1 MRANNLL
8 NRNHVLILFTLFSSF
23 IIAQTIVTKGT
34 ITDSNN
40 EGIPEVTI
48 SVKNGTQE
56 TNSNLDGNFEIE
68 TETNAI
74 LIIDALG
81 FKTEEIKASDT
92 FQNIV
97 LSSNSEGLIDNVV
110 LVGTRSKGRTQIDT
124 PVPVDILDIEELTA
138 VAPQVTVNQILN
150 YAAPSFSSTVQSVAD
165 GTDHIEP
172 ATLRGLG
179 PDQVLVLINGKRR
192 HNTSLVNINGTVGR
206 GSTGTDMNAIPSH
219 AIKRIEIL
227 RDGAAAQYG
236 SDAIAGVINIVLKTV
251 TNELEVVTDTGAHFT
266 KNHGEDKDVDGETF
280 NLGLNYGLPI
290 GDEGGFIN
298 FTGQFESRGWTDRN
312 GDYTGSIFNAY
323 NGVER
328 LAINEGLDLNS
339 LSDADV
345 VRLAQQLDYLSLN
358 DKNLISNFS
367 SIELHTETQYD
378 NQGNIT
384 FYNPLSNARA
394 DYFTDAELAARG
406 QNRSDYNLRFG
417 QSKTRGGK
425 FFFNS
430 VVPVSENAEVYGF
443 GGLSYRNGE
452 ASAFYRLPNQS
463 RTYTPS
469 FINGYLPL
477 ITSDIKDQSLALGIR
492 GKIGDWDADFSNTWG
507 KNTFDYTIKN
517 TSNAS
522 LQNIS
527 PNELEAGGYGFL
539 QNTTNFD
546 LSRKFDV
553 LAGFNLALGAE
564 YRFEE
569 YEQRAGQ
576 EASYARYDRNGDV
589 VLNSTSS
596 DLYVTDFFGNKRA
609 GGAQGFGGIAPN
621 NAITN
626 NRNAIGA
633 YVDGELDITENF
645 LLSGALRFEDYSDF
659 GSTLNFKVASRYKFN
674 ENMAIRG
681 AISSGFR
688 APSLHQI
695 SFTSTA
701 TNFDTTTSE
710 IFEVGTFA
718 NTSAIAEAF
727 GISQLEEEKSM
738 SYSLG
743 FTGTIPSVNLK
754 ITLDGYYIQINDRII
769 MTENINRPSDST
781 DEEVI
786 VLQNLFDRAGV
797 DRVRFFSNTA
807 DTESM
812 GLDLI
817 VEQKAR
823 LGKDLRL
830 TNTLSGTL
838 SKTNVTHVNI
848 PSTLTLEADDF
859 FSNRSELI
867 MEESTPR
874 AKGNLSQLL
883 TYKNWNFFL
892 RNAYFGEI
900 KELSTRTD
908 FVRDDGSIIDNTYGA
923 KLVTDLSVGYTFNET
938 ATLTLGANN
947 IFDIYPEKAD
957 PEFTT
962 TNRFPYSRNTQF
974 GYGGRYLFAR
984 LNLKLK

>member
-1 MRANNLL
+1 MRAKNLL
-8 NRNHVLILFTLFSSF
+8 NRNHVVILLTLLSSF
-23 IIAQTIVTKGT
+23 IIAQTIVTKGKV
-34 ITDSNN
+34 TDSNN

-56 TNSNLDGNFEIE
+56 TTSDLDGNFQIE
-68 TETNAI
+68 TETNAV

-81 FKTEEIKASDT
+81 FKNQEIRASEN
-92 FQNIV
+92 FQNIS
-97 LSSNSEGLIDNVV
+97 LSGENEGLIDDVV

-124 PVPVDILDIEELTA
+124 PVPVDILDIEELTS
-138 VAPQVTVNQILN
+138 VAPQVTVSQILN
-150 YAAPSFSSTVQSVAD
+150 YAAPSFSSTIQSAAD
-165 GTDHIEP
+165 GTDHIDP

-192 HNTSLVNINGTVGR
+192 HNTALVNINGTVGR

-236 SDAIAGVINIVLKTV
+236 SDAIAGVINIVLKTD
-251 TNELEVVTDTGAHFT
+251 TNELDVIMDTGAHFT
-266 KNHGEDKDVDGETF
+266 KNHGEDRDVDGETF

-290 GDEGGFIN
+290 GNEGGFIN

-312 GDYTGSIFNAY
+312 GDFSGSIFNAY
-323 NGVER
+323 NAIENVAYQNGANLGTLGSDLSLIQQYAQGVSHFSS
-328 LAINEGLDLNS
+328 DLQSNIANATS
-339 LSDADV
+339 IEELQGILGADV
-345 VRLAQQLDYLSLN
+345 
-358 DKNLISNFS
+358 
-367 SIELHTETQYD
+367 
-378 NQGNIT
+378 
-384 FYNPLSNARA
+384 
-394 DYFTDAELAARG
+394 TDAELAARG

-430 VVPVSENAEVYGF
+430 VIPVSDNAEVYGF

-463 RTYTPS
+463 RTYTPLYVD
-469 FINGYLPL
+469 GYLPL

-522 LQNIS
+522 LENIS

-569 YEQRAGQ
+569 YEQKAGQ
-576 EASYARYDRNGDV
+576 EASYAQYDSNGDV
-589 VLNSTSS
+589 VLNSTPT
-596 DLYVTDFFGNKRA
+596 DLYVTDFFGNQRA

-621 NAITN
+621 NAGTS
-626 NRNAIGA
+626 NRNAIGIYA
-633 YVDGELDITENF
+633 DGELDLTDQF
-645 LLSGALRFEDYSDF
+645 LISGALRFEEYSDF

-674 ENMAIRG
+674 ENMAVRG

-695 SFTSTA
+695 NFTSTA
-701 TNFDTTTSE
+701 TNFDTNTSE

-718 NTSAIAEAF
+718 NTSAIAKAF
-727 GISQLEEEKSM
+727 GIPELEEEKSM
-738 SYSLG
+738 SYSAG
-743 FTGTIPSVNLK
+743 FTGKIPSLNLK
-754 ITLDGYYIQINDRII
+754 ITLDGYYIQIDDRII
-769 MTENINRPSDST
+769 MTENISRPGDST

-786 VLQNLFDRAGV
+786 ALQRLFDQAGV

-812 GLDLI
+812 GLDL
-817 VEQKAR
+817 VLEQRAK
-823 LGKDLRL
+823 LGTNLHL

-848 PSTLTLEADDF
+848 PSTLTLEADNF

-867 MEESTPR
+867 LEESTPR
-874 AKGNLSQLL
+874 TKGNLSQLL
-883 TYKNWNFFL
+883 TYKDWSFFL
-892 RNAYFGEI
+892 RNSYFGEV

-908 FVRDDGSIIDNTYGA
+908 FVREDGSIIDDTYGA
-923 KLVTDLSVGYTFNET
+923 KLVTDLSIGYTFKDT

-947 IFDIYPEKAD
+947 IFDIYPEEAD

-962 TNRFPYSRNTQF
+962 TDRFPYSRNTQF

-984 LNLKLK
+984 LNIKLN